1 MLKSATTIGPADR
14 NRRMS
19 LAEFDHAE
27 AQEGYLYELS
37 RGVIIVSDV
46 PDPRHLAQVDEITQ
60 QLADYRRR
68 HHGVIHRVAGGSDC
82 KILLRD
88 LESERHPDIAVYK
101 TPPPRNGDL
110 WASWKPELVIEVV
123 SPGSEERDYVW
134 KRGEY
139 LDFGVREYW
148 IVDHQRREVLVLR
161 RRGPQWTERIV
172 TDSERC
178 TTRSLPGFE
187 LDVAA
192 VFREADRAA

>member
-37 RGVIIVSDV
+37 RGVIIASDV
-46 PDPRHLAQVDEITQ
+46 PDPRHLAQVDKITQ
-60 QLADYRRR
+60 QLADYRKR

-110 WASWKPELVIEVV
+110 WASWKPEDLQPYVDHVLEVFGPERV
-123 SPGSEERDYVW
+123 MFGSDWPVCLLAGSYERVVAACEATLSRRQGSEREMI
-134 KRGEY
+134 
-139 LDFGVREYW
+139 FG
-148 IVDHQRREVLVLR
+148 DN
-161 RRGPQWTERIV
+161 
-172 TDSERC
+172 
-178 TTRSLPGFE
+178 
-187 LDVAA
+187 AA
-192 VFREADRAA
+192 KVYRLKKPSI